1 MAERPSTSTATSSA
15 SGSSAAAK
23 RRKRKAKKETA
34 MKDIEKSQS
43 ATNQPREQKSGCTVQ
58 TSMCIAGSET
68 QRASET
74 TRSDDTV
81 QGGLSNDV
89 TSASQTSFDD
99 ELEWCIAQL
108 EMGLLRKDASKAQR
122 QENERSI
129 KTLRSS
135 KAPMPRKRQL
145 MRHLFGDYRAKMS
158 AQPLKQ
164 RVPEIVPIA
173 KETSDATGRFYR
185 QSAAHSQGVDPAPKQ
200 GVDAGLSEAE
210 GTDFRFDFD
219 VS

>member
-1 MAERPSTSTATSSA
+1 MAERPSTSTGTSSA

-34 MKDIEKSQS
+34 MKDREKSQS
-43 ATNQPREQKSGCTVQ
+43 ATNQPREQKSGFTVQ
-58 TSMCIAGSET
+58 TSMCTEGSET
-68 QRASET
+68 H
-74 TRSDDTV
+74 RSDGTV
-81 QGGLSNDV
+81 QGGLCNDV
-89 TSASQTSFDD
+89 MSASQTSFDD

-108 EMGLLRKDASKAQR
+108 ETGLLRKDTSKAQR

-164 RVPEIVPIA
+164 RVSEIVPIA

-185 QSAAHSQGVDPAPKQ
+185 QSAAHSHGIDPAPKQ
-200 GVDAGLSEAE
+200 GVDVGLSEAE
-210 GTDFRFDFD
+210 RTDFRFDFD